1 MAAYRSTGKELRKS
15 PKGLIAG
22 ILALFLAAGAGY
34 GAKLV
39 LDDMVTLTP
48 ADSQEVTISVP
59 DETESL
65 AEESDE
71 IDFGMESLS
80 PDDVRQGP
88 LILVNSDYP
97 TEDATDG
104 LATVFAKKSDIV
116 TVMDMTVRLNE
127 EAIEAINK
135 MAADFQTATGHTD
148 LFVLSGFV
156 SKDEQKRRY
165 EADLQRTG
173 NETSTSF
180 DLPGCN
186 DFESG
191 YTFELSLFIN
201 GVFEDF
207 TDEGDYA
214 WILQHCA
221 EYGFVQ
227 RYPEGKSEFTHVTD
241 RPWVFRYV
249 GTPHAW
255 YMYKNKL
262 CLEEYT
268 ELLEMHPFEGEH
280 AFINDQLGREYE
292 VYYVSVDPDD
302 PEPDTVIPMPIDCQ
316 YSYTGNNKHGFY
328 VTVNLESAP

>member
-191 YTFELSLFIN
+191 YTFELALFPN
-201 GVFEDF
+201 GKLTDF
-207 TDEGDYA
+207 TAEGDYE
-214 WILQHCA
+214 WITEHCA
-221 EYGFVQ
+221 EYGLIQ
-227 RYPEGKSEFTHVTD
+227 RFPEDKSEQTGKAGNPT
-241 RPWVFRYV
+241 VFRYV

-255 YMYKNKL
+255 YMKENNL
-262 CLEEYT
+262 CLEEYSA
-268 ELLEMHPFEGEH
+268 LLESYPYDGEHLMITDQLSVPFE
-280 AFINDQLGREYE
+280 I
-292 VYYVSVDPDD
+292 YYFSVDPNDQ
-302 PEPDTVIPMPIDCQ
+302 EQEAVIPVPIGYKFNVSGD
-316 YSYTGNNKHGFY
+316 NKHGFI
-328 VTVNLESAP
+328 VTIELE